1 VRFTASLFVI
11 ALGAILT
18 FGITATPSGLN
29 THVVGLVLMLV
40 GLAGL
45 LIGQRLYFSRRRTDV
60 IYRGNRQTW
69 LRPNSPRPSEP
80 WDRIG

>member
-29 THVVGLVLMLV
+29 IHVVGVVLMLV
-40 GLAGL
+40 GVAGL
-45 LIGQRLYFSRRRTDV
+45 VIGQHLYFSRRRVDV
-60 IYRGNRQTW
+60 IYRGNQQTW
-69 LRPNSPRPSEP
+69 LEPNAPPRGEP
-80 WDRIG
+80 WDRVQ